1 MPFASVILV
10 EPAFP
15 INLGSAMR
23 VAANFGVP
31 VLDLVRPGI
40 DPDAPEVRQWACGA
54 HLHLSIRIH
63 DNFASA
69 AGRYRVL
76 VGTASGRGRSNLPV
90 LTPSEAATALSTR
103 PLNETALV
111 FGNETRGMRRE
122 DLDRCDMAVRIPTV
136 PEFPVL
142 NLTQAIAISLGTLTS
157 ALEPGPPTGPVP
169 APQSALGRLMD
180 HLKKSLLTIGFLDP
194 VNPERTLRKIRRML
208 GRAGVT
214 ENEIAILH
222 GICRQMEWAAHADP
236 THLPRYGDGK
246 VESEDL
252 ESEDV

>member
-31 VLDLVRPGI
+31 VLDLVRPAI
-40 DPDAPEVRQWACGA
+40 DPDLPEVRQWACGA
-54 HLHLSIRIH
+54 HLHLEVRIH
-63 DNFASA
+63 DDFASA

-76 VGTASGRGRSNLPV
+76 AGTASARGRSNLPV
-90 LTPSEAATALSTR
+90 LTPPEAAATLSRR
-103 PLNETALV
+103 PLGETALV
-111 FGNETRGMRRE
+111 FGNETRGMRRD
-122 DLDRCDMAVRIPTV
+122 DLDRCDIVIRIPTV

-142 NLTQAIAISLGTLTS
+142 NLTQAIAILLGMLSTTVEPAPLTGPLPAPRS
-157 ALEPGPPTGPVP
+157 AL
-169 APQSALGRLMD
+169 RKLMQ
-180 HLKKSLLTIGFLDP
+180 HLQRSLLTIGFLDP

-222 GICRQMEWAAHADP
+222 GICRQMEWAAYTAPGNLPHAPGLETGATNP
-236 THLPRYGDGK
+236 T
-246 VESEDL
+246 SEDG
-252 ESEDV
+252 